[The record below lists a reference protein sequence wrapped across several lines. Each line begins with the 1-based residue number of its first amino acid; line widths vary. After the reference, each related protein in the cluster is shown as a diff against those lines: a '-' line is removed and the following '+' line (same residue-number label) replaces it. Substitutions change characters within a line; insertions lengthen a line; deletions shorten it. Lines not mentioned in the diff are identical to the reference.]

1 MEMTEIIQI
10 SSIGLLWSQLLF
22 IMDNFFYFACR
33 YHKQV
38 HVDSP
43 GHNSFFYTMTSW
55 NMALQSNF

>member
-33 YHKQV
+33 L
-38 HVDSP
+38 P
-43 GHNSFFYTMTSW
+43 
-55 NMALQSNF
+55 